1 MSAPAAPPDVQTGGL
16 NRRLTLTV
24 LLTTG
29 TALFLACAVFVAY
42 DVVTLRSSIVQSA
55 STLAEVIGINTALAV
70 TFDDPEAATETL
82 GSLAAVKTVREAIIY
97 DREGRVFARY
107 SASPTTAAAPET
119 PLPDDGADRFRG
131 ERLDLFRTIRRNGER
146 LGTLYL
152 HFDAHEITVRIERYV
167 AIVLALL
174 SVVSG
179 VAVSISRRLRARIS
193 LPLASLVRSSRA
205 IAAGDL
211 SIRAGA
217 ATGDDEI
224 GILARTFDGMASR
237 LRDLLSQVRSSTGDV
252 ARVSESL
259 QQSSSGLT
267 HEVQRQ
273 RQAIGEAAASLE
285 RVGESVHEVNANV
298 EQLAS
303 AAHQT
308 SASIVEMEASIAEVA
323 EHMDHLAGSIDVT
336 STAVSQVAGN
346 TTQVMDGVGTLKSA
360 TGDAMERLAE
370 LGASVAR
377 VKRNAEESHALSA
390 DSRQEA
396 TKGRAAVSETI
407 TAMGEIK
414 TSFGRVQ
421 SSVSRLA
428 GSSVS
433 IDEIIQ
439 VIEDVADQTSLLSL
453 NAAIIAAQAGEHGR
467 AFSVVA
473 DQVKQLAGRTH
484 HSTRQVAELIRA
496 VQAETAGA
504 VEAVEQGSSK
514 VEKGVE
520 RSRVAGEVLNGIL
533 DQSSRTTQRVAEIV
547 EASARQAGDLDR
559 LRAAMSEVE
568 RIVEQIHVSMREQ
581 KRAAEEITEAVG
593 RIGSLGK
600 QVHLSTEEQRR
611 GSHLI
616 TNSVTT
622 VSEMIQQ
629 IAAATQA
636 QARSGETIEHAL
648 RVFREVSERATRH
661 AEGIEVTVST
671 LRERAVHLE
680 LELRRFRTE

>member
-1 MSAPAAPPDVQTGGL
+1 MRAPGASADVRTGGL

-24 LLTTG
+24 LLTSG
-29 TALFLACAVFVAY
+29 TALFLACAAFVAY
-42 DVVTLRSSIVQSA
+42 DVVTLRSGIVQSA
-55 STLAEVIGINTALAV
+55 STLAEVIGINTAVAL

-82 GSLAAVKTVREAIIY
+82 GSLAAVKPIRAAIIY

-107 SASPTTAAAPET
+107 TASSAAAEALEGPPPEVE
-119 PLPDDGADRFRG
+119 AARFRG
-131 ERLDLFRTIRRNGER
+131 ERLDLFRSIHLKGER

-152 HFDAHEITVRIERYV
+152 HFDAHEITVRIERYL

-174 SVVSG
+174 GVVSG
-179 VAVSISRRLRARIS
+179 VAVSISRRLRARVS

-205 IAAGDL
+205 IADGDL
-211 SIRAGA
+211 SIRAGVA
-217 ATGDDEI
+217 QGDDEI
-224 GILARTFDGMASR
+224 GILARTFDGMAAG
-237 LRDLLSQVRSSTGDV
+237 LRDLVSQARNSTGEV
-252 ARVSESL
+252 TRVSESL
-259 QQSSSGLT
+259 QHSSGGLT
-267 HEVQRQ
+267 REVLRQ
-273 RQAIGEAAASLE
+273 RQAIGQAGESLA
-285 RVGESVHEVNANV
+285 RVGESLHEVNANV

-308 SASIVEMEASIAEVA
+308 SASIVQMEASITEVA
-323 EHMDHLAGSIDVT
+323 EHMDHLAGSIEVT

-346 TTQVMDGVGTLKSA
+346 TSQVMDGVGTLKSA
-360 TGDAMERLAE
+360 TEDAMERLAE

-377 VKRNAEESHALSA
+377 VKGNAEESHALSA
-390 DSRQEA
+390 GSRQEA
-396 TKGRAAVSETI
+396 TRGRAAVSETI

-421 SSVSRLA
+421 QSVSRLA
-428 GSSVS
+428 GTSVS

-484 HSTRQVAELIRA
+484 QSTRQVAELIRA
-496 VQAETAGA
+496 VQEETAGA
-504 VEAVEQGSSK
+504 VAAVEQGSAK

-520 RSRVAGEVLNGIL
+520 RSQVAGEVLNGIL
-533 DQSSRTTQRVAEIV
+533 DQSSRTAQRVAEIV
-547 EASARQAGDLDR
+547 EATARQAGDLER
-559 LRAAMSEVE
+559 LRAAMAGVE

-581 KRAAEEITEAVG
+581 KRATDEIAEAVG

-622 VSEMIQQ
+622 VSRMIEQ
-629 IAAATQA
+629 IASATQA
-636 QARSGETIEHAL
+636 QARSGETIESAL
-648 RVFREVSERATRH
+648 RVFQEVSERATRH
-661 AEGIEVTVST
+661 AEGIEETVSA
-671 LRERAVHLE
+671 LRERALHLE
-680 LELRRFRTE
+680 LELRRFRTD